1 MENIIWNL
9 TKNWNTGVNLG
20 NAEAAKLRTI
30 IDDLAESKAID
41 SREVEDF
48 LRFTLFIVFDEYD
61 KNKDSLRKFYHLN
74 YEKYAKY
81 RADEN

>member
-1 MENIIWNL
+1 M
-9 TKNWNTGVNLG
+9 TKNWNTGVNLS

-30 IDDLAESKAID
+30 IDELAESKAID
-41 SREVEDF
+41 SRDVEDF

-61 KNKDSLRKFYHLN
+61 KNKDSLEKFYHLN

-81 RADEN
+81 RAAENNSEK

>member
-1 MENIIWNL
+1 MKNIIWNL
-9 TKNWNTGVNLG
+9 TKNWNTGVNLS

-41 SREVEDF
+41 SRDVEDF

-61 KNKDSLRKFYHLN
+61 KNKDSLEKFYHLN
-74 YEKYAKY
+74 YEKYVKY
-81 RADEN
+81 RAEN

>member
-1 MENIIWNL
+1 M
-9 TKNWNTGVNLG
+9 TKNWNTGVNLS
-20 NAEAAKLRTI
+20 NAEAAKLKTI

-41 SREVEDF
+41 SRDVEDF

-61 KNKDSLRKFYHLN
+61 KNKDSLEKFYRLN

-81 RADEN
+81 RAGEN